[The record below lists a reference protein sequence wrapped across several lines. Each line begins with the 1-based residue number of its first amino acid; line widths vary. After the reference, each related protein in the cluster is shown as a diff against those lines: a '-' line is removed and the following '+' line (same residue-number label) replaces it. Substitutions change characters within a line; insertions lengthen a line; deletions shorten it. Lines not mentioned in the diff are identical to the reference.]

1 MTKPVLSD
9 CLNCP
14 MRDRS
19 IFAGL
24 TLNDIRD
31 LNIQVRDITVP
42 AGHTLYLEGNNARH
56 AYTLRHGAV
65 KLVKTLADGRSQI
78 VRLLGHG
85 DLLGFAG
92 MEEKKYPYSAISMTE
107 TQLCQLNLADLI
119 AAALRLPGIYQAISQ
134 RWFTALRQAESR
146 IVELGAKKAE
156 ERLATFLC
164 QWCGTYPANSD
175 VPFPLTRQDIGE
187 FLGLSTEHVSRIMA
201 AFKRHH
207 LIAEHKGILRIPDS
221 TKLIQH
227 ACISDVCK

>member
-1 MTKPVLSD
+1 
-9 CLNCP
+9 
-14 MRDRS
+14 MRDHS

-24 TLNDIRD
+24 SLDDLST

-42 AGHTLYLEGNNARH
+42 AGHTLYLEGDHARH

-92 MEEKKYPYSAISMTE
+92 MVETQYPYTAISLTE

-119 AAALRLPGIYQAISQ
+119 AAALRLPHIYQAISQ
-134 RWFTALRQAESR
+134 RWFTALRQAENR

-164 QWCGTYPANSD
+164 QWCNTYPTNSD
-175 VPFPLTRQDIGE
+175 VPFPLTRQDMGE
-187 FLGLSTEHVSRIMA
+187 FLGLSTEHVSRMMA

-207 LIAEHKGILRIPDS
+207 LITEHKNLLHIPDRE
-221 TKLIQH
+221 KLIHH
-227 ACISDVCK
+227 ACTTGAC

>member
-1 MTKPVLSD
+1 
-9 CLNCP
+9 

-24 TLNDIRD
+24 TLDDIRD
-31 LNIQVRDITVP
+31 LNMQVNDITVP
-42 AGHTLYLEGNNARH
+42 AGHTLYLEGDNARH

-92 MEEKKYPYSAISMTE
+92 MEEKRYPYTAISLTE

-119 AAALRLPGIYQAISQ
+119 AAAQRLPRIYQAISQ

-146 IVELGAKKAE
+146 IVELGAKNAE

-164 QWCGTYPANSD
+164 QWCGAYAANTE
-175 VPFPLTRQDIGE
+175 VPFPLTRQDMGE

-221 TKLIQH
+221 TQLIQH
-227 ACISDVCK
+227 ACISGVCK